1 MSEITTHDPLP
12 EGINILKSDVDG
24 KIYVINEVLNYYQI
38 KLKVLMKNP
47 TLALAHHVFDD
58 KKLAQAKALLL
69 NLWNWRKLTPSS
81 PHEHVIKNLG
91 ERRKSRGAKGRMA
104 TDIINFLE
112 VEDAKLGIT
121 FVTLN
126 CDDIPSKI
134 HESEA
139 LKDVYVLLHKSEQDY
154 DFVKESLDQ
163 KNEEIKSQGYMIQAL
178 REDMLKGFQEITQML
193 KHRQPNTDDT
203 NVNM

>member
-1 MSEITTHDPLP
+1 
-12 EGINILKSDVDG
+12 
-24 KIYVINEVLNYYQI
+24 
-38 KLKVLMKNP
+38 MKNP

-69 NLWNWRKLTPSS
+69 NLWNWRKLSPSS

-91 ERRKSRGAKGRMA
+91 ERRKSRGAKRRMA

-139 LKDVYVLLHKSEQDY
+139 MKDVYVLLHKSEQDY

-163 KNEEIKSQGYMIQAL
+163 KDEEIKSQGCMIQAL
-178 REDMLKGFQEITQML
+178 REDMMIALREISQML
-193 KHRQPNTDDT
+193 KLRQPNIDDISGNLQQSQQQQQPEVLPLPQT
-203 NVNM
+203 QQLTILPQQQQIPQQQQVPQQ